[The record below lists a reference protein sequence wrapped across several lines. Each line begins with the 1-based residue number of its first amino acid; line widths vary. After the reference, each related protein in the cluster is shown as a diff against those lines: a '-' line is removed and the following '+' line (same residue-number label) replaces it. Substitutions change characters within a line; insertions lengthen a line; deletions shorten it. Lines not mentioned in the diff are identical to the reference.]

1 MANPLYGQNKADNLV
16 DKVKSL
22 DKSVVSG
29 SVLLAVTHTTNYDIA
44 ITQPAKSI
52 LMDVILVND
61 GAVVTNGSSGHDLDI
76 SMGAATSYTDLMA
89 AEALLDDGGGAV
101 TWSAKVPLPVI
112 ENGHGHAANHFATG
126 GIGPFG
132 GPATTEAIVVAGA
145 LYSAASRTVNIR
157 FTPLTGD
164 LTTAGTRI
172 TAICVFQYIST

>member
-22 DKSVVSG
+22 DKSVVSS
-29 SVLLAVTHTTNYDIA
+29 SVILAVTHTTNYDIA
-44 ITQPAKSI
+44 VTQPAKSI
-52 LMDVILVND
+52 LMDVILVNG
-61 GAVVTNGSSGHDLDI
+61 GAVVTNGSNDLDM
-76 SMGAATSYTDLMA
+76 SMGAASSYTDLMA
-89 AEALLDDGGGAV
+89 ATALLDDGGGAV
-101 TWSAKVPLPVI
+101 TWAAKTPLHVI

-126 GIGPFG
+126 GIGPYG
-132 GPATTEAIVVAGA
+132 GPATTEALVVAGS

-164 LTTAGTRI
+164 LTTAGTLI